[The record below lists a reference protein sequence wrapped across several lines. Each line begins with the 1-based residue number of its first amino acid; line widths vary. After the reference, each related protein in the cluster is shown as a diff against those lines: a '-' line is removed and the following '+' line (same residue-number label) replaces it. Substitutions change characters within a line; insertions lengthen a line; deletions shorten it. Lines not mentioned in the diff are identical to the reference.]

1 MNFLSIDLTQKDH
14 FLSIIYEGKNL
25 DLKFNNPSRQNSN
38 NWDIKI
44 DRILEEF
51 KGFDFKK
58 LDFNFYAAG
67 PGSYTGA
74 RLAFT
79 FLDTLKFIHSIPF
92 IGFSNLLIMQRLY
105 PSCIPVIQGTRKDY
119 FFRYND
125 EDLYTTDKQYLSSL
139 GDNFS
144 TLENQRLFSQSE
156 KISPGRVA
164 KEMLELGARQN
175 GFRAGNVFPNYIKPL
190 EYKKIHE

>member
-25 DLKFNNPSRQNSN
+25 DLKFDNPSRQNSN

-92 IGFSNLLIMQRLY
+92 IGFSNLLIMQRLC
-105 PSCIPVIQGTRKDY
+105 PRCIPVIQGTRKDY

-144 TLENQRLFSQSE
+144 TLENQCSFSQSQ
-156 KISPGRVA
+156 KIPAGRVA
-164 KEMLELGARQN
+164 KEMLELGAREN
-175 GFRAGNVFPNYIKPL
+175 DFRAGNIFPNYIKPL

>member
-38 NWDIKI
+38 NWDTKI

-79 FLDTLKFIHSIPF
+79 FLDTLKYIHSIPF
-92 IGFSNLLIMQRLY
+92 VGFSNLLIMQRLY
-105 PSCIPVIQGTRKDY
+105 PRCIPVIQGTRKDY

-144 TLENQRLFSQSE
+144 TLENQHLFSQSE
-156 KISPGRVA
+156 KISLGRAVSYTHLTLPTKA
-164 KEMLELGARQN
+164 
-175 GFRAGNVFPNYIKPL
+175 
-190 EYKKIHE
+190 

>member
-92 IGFSNLLIMQRLY
+92 IGFSNLLIMQRLC
-105 PSCIPVIQGTRKDY
+105 PRCIPVIQGTRKDY

>member
-25 DLKFNNPSRQNSN
+25 DLKFDNPSRQNSN

-92 IGFSNLLIMQRLY
+92 IGFSNLLIMQRLC
-105 PSCIPVIQGTRKDY
+105 PRCIPVIQGTRKDY

-144 TLENQRLFSQSE
+144 TLENQCSFSQSQ
-156 KISPGRVA
+156 KIPSGRVA
-164 KEMLELGARQN
+164 KEMLELGAQEN
-175 GFRAGNVFPNYIKPL
+175 ELRAGNIFPNYIKPL

>member
-25 DLKFNNPSRQNSN
+25 DLKFDNPSRQNSN

-125 EDLYTTDKQYLSSL
+125 EDLYTTDKKYLSSL